1 VKLNRKTR
9 WQLRRKERIAA
20 VRRMVVASD
29 ERYQKCL
36 EIKAPNSIVRMA
48 KKRIAFWM
56 VRLSD
61 NIGNTQT
68 PWPRTTPRP
77 RQNPPWKRNGGVA

>member
-1 VKLNRKTR
+1 MKLNRKTR
-9 WQLRRKERIAA
+9 WQLQRMEAIR
-20 VRRMVVASD
+20 VSRRMIVAS
-29 ERYQKCL
+29 EQWYQQCL
-36 EIKAPNSIVRMA
+36 EIKAPAAILRMA
-48 KKRIAFWM
+48 ENRIFFWM

-77 RQNPPWKRNGGVA
+77 RQSPMWKRVVA